1 MAALT
6 KRALD
11 AAEPRDSEY
20 FLWCGSLAGF
30 GARVYP
36 TGNKVF
42 IAQVRVGRAS
52 RRVKIG
58 AFGPFTVEQARER
71 AKAIIQAAADGRN
84 PQREKQQA
92 REAITVAELCERYI
106 EAARAGLVIT
116 RLRPARGVETAKGEA
131 KDRTLSTKDLTAL
144 GRILNNRQNEMPAAV
159 AALRLIALTGLRREE
174 VCGLR
179 WREVD
184 EVGQCLRLEGTKTGR
199 STRPIGMAALNLL
212 RAQPREDGVEWVF
225 PRADR

>member
-36 TGNKVF
+36 SGNKVF

-58 AFGPFTVEQARER
+58 AFGPFTVEQARDR
-71 AKAIIQAAADGRN
+71 AKAIIQAAADGRD

-92 REAITVAELCERYI
+92 RDAITVAELCERYI
-106 EAARAGLVIT
+106 EVARAGLVTT
-116 RLRPARGVETAKGEA
+116 RFKRPKRPATVAIDE
-131 KDRTLSTKDLTAL
+131 
-144 GRILNNRQNEMPAAV
+144 GRISRHIVPLIGTIPA
-159 AALRLIALTGLRREE
+159 RDLRRAE
-174 VCGLR
+174 VQR
-179 WREVD
+179 MVD
-184 EVGQCLRLEGTKTGR
+184 G
-199 STRPIGMAALNLL
+199 STCTCRPPTAASCCSLAIPSLNPSSTS
-212 RAQPREDGVEWVF
+212 R
-225 PRADR
+225 